1 MTTVIYT
8 ADILRVC
15 QISDPILTY
24 ISLRLQCKALIP
36 DSGFKS
42 MDVSLHFESQ
52 AHAKHPAQITCAAA
66 WLLNQKKNYP
76 ESLPEAIFQYMFD
89 TLNNGL
95 SANNSQHMRKVV
107 QMSDKSCKDKAL
119 CNKD

>member
-1 MTTVIYT
+1 MKTVIYT

-15 QISDPILTY
+15 QISDPILSY

-66 WLLNQKKNYP
+66 WLLNQKKLSRIIARSNFPVYVWYI
-76 ESLPEAIFQYMFD
+76 EQW
-89 TLNNGL
+89 TLC
-95 SANNSQHMRKVV
+95 Q
-107 QMSDKSCKDKAL
+107 
-119 CNKD
+119 